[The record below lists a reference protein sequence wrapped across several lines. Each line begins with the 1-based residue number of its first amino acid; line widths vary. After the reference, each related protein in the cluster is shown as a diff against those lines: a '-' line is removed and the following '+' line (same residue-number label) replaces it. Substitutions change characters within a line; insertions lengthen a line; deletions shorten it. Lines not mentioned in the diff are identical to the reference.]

1 LSATFNCNVRKV
13 KQCIKVNVHECDTQ
27 LKVPYYTIFTSD
39 PEEPNVIALLF
50 VFSFGLLIFILM
62 K

>member
-39 PEEPNVIALLF
+39 PEEPGEQGHCL
-50 VFSFGLLIFILM
+50 GLQSHSLILWRM
-62 K
+62 T

>member
-39 PEEPNVIALLF
+39 PEEPII
-50 VFSFGLLIFILM
+50 SFIN
-62 K
+62 KHCHC

>member
-39 PEEPNVIALLF
+39 PEDPYVLTDRAPSIHPYLASEYPA
-50 VFSFGLLIFILM
+50 
-62 K
+62 